1 MRILVFAVCNPD
13 ERWFSTVLRFEWH
26 LSMRQILKRRGHWG
40 YLLLVLIFWTNPAF
54 ATDELV
60 ILHSSEHH
68 GVALPLDQAG
78 ETRIGGLA
86 RRATIVEEVRREG
99 VPVLMVDSGDILIGT
114 ALSSWFRGE
123 PDILAMNLIRYDAM
137 VAGNHDFDYGLDHL
151 RTLVDLADFPILCT
165 NLQSEQFALPC
176 RRSVITRLGKVSVGI
191 LGVVGTSNF
200 PDTFNRDVVKKLSL
214 VDPIVSLQAEVQ
226 RLRTEAH
233 VDLVIALTHQ
243 DSDEDLKILE
253 TVEGVDVLIGGHTEG
268 FDGLYAPGL
277 TQPVETVTRPR
288 SVYVKTH
295 RQGRTVGRL
304 DLTIEDGSVVHAS
317 SHNIPVTGAIPVEPK
332 VQQLLNE
339 YRQRF
344 ARHATQV
351 LGEAS
356 VRLQGDRP
364 VIRTQEA
371 NLGNL
376 LADHMRRTLDTEIAL
391 INAGQIRRS
400 LEPGPVTLGDVLAVL
415 PFDSALVTLHVTG
428 TILRQ
433 VLEHSV
439 SQWPNHS
446 GRFFQISGLQITYL
460 GKAPVGS
467 RVRSIMV
474 GGVPL
479 DISKTYT
486 VATDTFV
493 ADGGDGYDM
502 LTHAT
507 HRINHQTPLRD
518 LLLNALAEG
527 PLNAEVN
534 HRMMFVEGKD
544 EK

>member
-1 MRILVFAVCNPD
+1 
-13 ERWFSTVLRFEWH
+13 
-26 LSMRQILKRRGHWG
+26 MRQILQRGGYFWHFLLILILWG
-40 YLLLVLIFWTNPAF
+40 NPAL
-54 ATDELV
+54 ATDTVV

-68 GVALPLDQAG
+68 GVALPLDQTG

-137 VAGNHDFDYGLDHL
+137 VAGNHDYDYGIDHL
-151 RTLVDLADFPILCT
+151 RTLVELANFPILCT
-165 NLQSEQFALPC
+165 NLQSELFALPC
-176 RRSVITRLGKVSVGI
+176 RRSVVTRLGNVSVGVI
-191 LGVVGTSNF
+191 GIVGNSNF
-200 PDTFNRDVVKKLSL
+200 PDSFNRDVVNTLSL
-214 VDPIVSLQAEVQ
+214 IDPIASLQREAL

-253 TVEGVDVLIGGHTEG
+253 KVEGVDVLIGGHTEG

-277 TQPVETVTRPR
+277 MEPVESVTHPR

-304 DLTIEDGSVVHAS
+304 DLTIEEGTVIQAR
-317 SHNIPVTGAIPVEPK
+317 SHNIPVTEAVPVDPK
-332 VQQLLNE
+332 VQQLLGE

-344 ARHATQV
+344 AQHATQV

-364 VIRTQEA
+364 VVRTQEA

-376 LADHMRRTLDTEIAL
+376 LADRMRGRLGTDIAL

-400 LEPGPVTLGDVLAVL
+400 LEPGPVTLGDVLSVL

-428 TILRQ
+428 ALLRQ
-433 VLEHSV
+433 ILEHSV

-446 GRFFQISGLQITYL
+446 GRFFQISGLQVTYQ
-460 GKAPVGS
+460 GSAAVGS
-467 RVRSIMV
+467 RVKSIMV
-474 GGVPL
+474 GGAPL

-486 VATDTFV
+486 VATDAFV

-507 HRINHQTPLRD
+507 DRTAHQIPLRD
-518 LLLNALAEG
+518 LLLDALAQG
-527 PLNAEVN
+527 PLYAEAD
-534 HRMMFVEGKD
+534 HRMIFVNGKD
-544 EK
+544 EN

>member
-1 MRILVFAVCNPD
+1 
-13 ERWFSTVLRFEWH
+13 
-26 LSMRQILKRRGHWG
+26 MRQILQRRRYWWHILLGLILWG
-40 YLLLVLIFWTNPAF
+40 NPAF
-54 ATDELV
+54 AGDTLV

-68 GVALPLDQAG
+68 GVALPLDEAG
-78 ETRIGGLA
+78 DVRIGGLA

-123 PDILAMNLIRYDAM
+123 PDIRAMNLIRYDAM

-165 NLQSEQFALPC
+165 NLLSERSDLPC
-176 RRSVITRLGKVSVGI
+176 RPSFITRLGNVSVGV
-191 LGVVGTSNF
+191 LGIVGKSNF
-200 PDTFNRDVVKKLSL
+200 PDTFNRDVVKVLSL
-214 VDPIVSLQAEVQ
+214 VDPIASLQSEAL
-226 RLRTEAH
+226 RLRTEDH
-233 VDLVIALTHQ
+233 VDLVFVITHQ
-243 DSDEDLKILE
+243 DTDEDLKILG
-253 TVEGVDVLIGGHTEG
+253 TVDGVDVIIGGHTEG

-277 TQPVETVTRPR
+277 TEPVEGVTRPR

-304 DLTIEDGSVVHAS
+304 DLTIEDGSVLHAQS
-317 SHNIPVTGAIPVEPK
+317 RNIPVTASVPVEPN
-332 VQQLLNE
+332 VQQLLDE

-351 LGEAS
+351 LGQAS

-364 VIRTQEA
+364 VVRTQEA

-376 LADHMRRTLDTEIAL
+376 LADRMQTTLGTDIAL

-400 LEPGPVTLGDVLAVL
+400 LEPGPVTLGDVLSVL

-428 TILRQ
+428 AMLRQ
-433 VLEHSV
+433 ALEHSV
-439 SQWPNHS
+439 SQWPNHA
-446 GRFFQISGLQITYL
+446 GRFFQMSGLQVTYN

-467 RVRSIMV
+467 RVRKIMV
-474 GGVPL
+474 GGATL
-479 DISKTYT
+479 DVSKTYT
-486 VATDTFV
+486 VATDAFV

-502 LTHAT
+502 LTHAI
-507 HRINHQTPLRD
+507 HRIEHQTPLRD
-518 LLLNALAEG
+518 LLLKALAEG
-527 PLNAEVN
+527 PLHAETEDRIVFAN
-534 HRMMFVEGKD
+534 SSPSH
-544 EK
+544 

>member
-1 MRILVFAVCNPD
+1 MRL
-13 ERWFSTVLRFEWH
+13 
-26 LSMRQILKRRGHWG
+26 ILKRRGHWG
-40 YLLLVLIFWTNPAF
+40 VLLFVLILWGNPAF
-54 ATDELV
+54 ATDRLV

-78 ETRIGGLA
+78 ETEVGGLA
-86 RRATIVEEVRREG
+86 RRATIVEELRREG

-123 PDILAMNLIRYDAM
+123 PDIRAMNLIRYDAM
-137 VAGNHDFDYGLDHL
+137 VAGNHDFDYGIDHL
-151 RTLVDLADFPILCT
+151 RTLVELADFPILCT
-165 NLQSEQFALPC
+165 NLRSKRFVLPC
-176 RRSVITRLGKVSVGI
+176 RRSVVTRLGNVSVGI
-191 LGVVGTSNF
+191 VGIVGNSNF
-200 PDTFNRDVVKKLSL
+200 PDTFNRDVAKTLSL
-214 VDPIVSLQAEVQ
+214 MDPIASLQMEAL
-226 RLRTEAH
+226 RLRAEAQ

-243 DSDEDLKILE
+243 DSNEDLKILE

-277 TQPVETVTRPR
+277 MEPVVSVTRPR

-304 DLTIEDGSVVHAS
+304 DLTIEEGSVTQARS
-317 SHNIPVTGAIPVEPK
+317 RNIPVTVAVPVDPK
-332 VQQLLNE
+332 VQQLLSE

-364 VIRTQEA
+364 VVRTQEA

-376 LADHMRRTLDTEIAL
+376 LADRMRRKFDTDIAL
-391 INAGQIRRS
+391 VNAGQIRRS
-400 LEPGPVTLGDVLAVL
+400 LEPGPVTLGDVLSVL

-428 TILRQ
+428 AMLRQ
-433 VLEHSV
+433 ILEHSV

-446 GRFFQISGLQITYL
+446 GRFLQISGLQVTYQ

-474 GGVPL
+474 GGAPF

-486 VATDTFV
+486 VATDAFV

-507 HRINHQTPLRD
+507 DRTDHQIPLRD

-527 PLNAEVN
+527 LLYAEAD
-534 HRMMFVEGKD
+534 HRMVFVDGKD
-544 EK
+544 EN

>member
-1 MRILVFAVCNPD
+1 MRPILQRA
-13 ERWFSTVLRFEWH
+13 
-26 LSMRQILKRRGHWG
+26 GYWG
-40 YLLLVLIFWTNPAF
+40 SFLLILIFWGNPAH
-54 ATDELV
+54 AIDRLV
-60 ILHSSEHH
+60 IVHSSEHH
-68 GVALPLDQAG
+68 GVALPLGQAG
-78 ETRIGGLA
+78 ETNIGGLA

-99 VPVLMVDSGDILIGT
+99 VPVLLVDSGDILIGT

-123 PDILAMNLIRYDAM
+123 PDIRAMNLIRYDAM
-137 VAGNHDFDYGLDHL
+137 VAGNHDFDYGIDHL
-151 RTLVDLADFPILCT
+151 RTLGELADFPILCT
-165 NLQSEQFALPC
+165 NLQSQGSRLPC
-176 RRSVITRLGKVSVGI
+176 RRSFVTRLGNV
-191 LGVVGTSNF
+191 VVGVLGIVGKSNF
-200 PDTFNRDVVKKLSL
+200 PGTFNRDVAKELSL
-214 VDPIVSLQAEVQ
+214 VDPIGSLQAEAL
-226 RLRTEAH
+226 RLRMVGDVA
-233 VDLVIALTHQ
+233 LIIALTHQ
-243 DSDEDLKILE
+243 DSEEDLNILE

-277 TQPVETVTRPR
+277 TEPVETVIRPR

-295 RQGRTVGRL
+295 RQGRTIGRL
-304 DLTIEDGSVVHAS
+304 DLTIADGSVVEAHS
-317 SHNIPVTGAIPVEPK
+317 YNIPVTVGVPVEPK
-332 VQQLLNE
+332 VQQLLND

-344 ARHATQV
+344 SRHATQV

-376 LADHMRRTLDTEIAL
+376 LADRMRSTLGTDIAL

-400 LEPGPVTLGDVLAVL
+400 LDPGPVTLGDVLSVL

-428 TILRQ
+428 AMLRQ

-446 GRFFQISGLQITYL
+446 GRFFQISGLQVTYQ

-467 RVRSIMV
+467 RVKNVMV

-486 VATDTFV
+486 VATDAFV

-502 LTHAT
+502 LTHVT
-507 HRINHQTPLRD
+507 HRTDHQIPLRD
-518 LLLNALAEG
+518 LLLNALANG
-527 PLNAEVN
+527 PLYAEAE
-534 HRMMFVEGKD
+534 HRMVFMSGD
-544 EK
+544 EEK

>member
-1 MRILVFAVCNPD
+1 MGRIL
-13 ERWFSTVLRFEWH
+13 
-26 LSMRQILKRRGHWG
+26 QRRSHWEH
-40 YLLLVLIFWTNPAF
+40 LLLVLILSGNPAL
-54 ATDELV
+54 AADTLV

-123 PDILAMNLIRYDAM
+123 PDIRAMNLIRYDAM
-137 VAGNHDFDYGLDHL
+137 VAGNHDFDYGMDHL
-151 RTLVDLADFPILCT
+151 RALVELADFPILCT
-165 NLQSEQFALPC
+165 NLQSERSALPC
-176 RRSVITRLGKVSVGI
+176 RRSVVTRLGNVSVGV
-191 LGVVGTSNF
+191 LGIVGKSNF
-200 PDTFNRDVVKKLSL
+200 PDTFNRDVANELWL
-214 VDPIVSLQAEVQ
+214 VDPIASLQAEVL

-233 VDLVIALTHQ
+233 VDLVIVLTHQ
-243 DSDEDLKILE
+243 DTDEDLDILE

-277 TQPVETVTRPR
+277 MQPVETVTRPGA
-288 SVYVKTH
+288 VYVKTH

-304 DLTIEDGSVVHAS
+304 DLTIEDGAVLHAR
-317 SHNIPVTGAIPVEPK
+317 SHNIPVTVSVPMEPN
-332 VQQLLNE
+332 VQQLLDE

-344 ARHATQV
+344 ARQATQV
-351 LGEAS
+351 LGQAS

-364 VIRTQEA
+364 VVRTQEA

-376 LADHMRRTLDTEIAL
+376 LADRMRGTLDTDIAL

-400 LEPGPVTLGDVLAVL
+400 LEPGPVTLGDVLSVL
-415 PFDSALVTLHVTG
+415 PFDSALVTLHVRG
-428 TILRQ
+428 AMLRR

-439 SQWPNHS
+439 SQWPNHA
-446 GRFFQISGLQITYL
+446 GRFLQISGLQVTYD
-460 GKAPVGS
+460 GKASVGS
-467 RVRSIMV
+467 RVRSIVV
-474 GGVPL
+474 GGAPL

-486 VATDTFV
+486 VATDAFV

-507 HRINHQTPLRD
+507 HRIDHQTPLRD
-518 LLLNALAEG
+518 LLLKALADG
-527 PLNAEVN
+527 PLYAETD
-534 HRMMFVEGKD
+534 HRMVFMNGSVE
-544 EK
+544 

>member
-1 MRILVFAVCNPD
+1 MRPILQRA
-13 ERWFSTVLRFEWH
+13 
-26 LSMRQILKRRGHWG
+26 GYWG
-40 YLLLVLIFWTNPAF
+40 SFLLILIFWGNPAH
-54 ATDELV
+54 AIDRLV
-60 ILHSSEHH
+60 IVHSSEHH
-68 GVALPLDQAG
+68 GVALPLGQAG
-78 ETRIGGLA
+78 ETNIGGLA

-99 VPVLMVDSGDILIGT
+99 VPVLLVDSGDILIGT

-123 PDILAMNLIRYDAM
+123 PDIRAMNLIRYDAM
-137 VAGNHDFDYGLDHL
+137 VAGNHDFDYGIDHL
-151 RTLVDLADFPILCT
+151 RTLGELADFPILCT
-165 NLQSEQFALPC
+165 NLQSQGSRLPC
-176 RRSVITRLGKVSVGI
+176 RRSFVTRLGNV
-191 LGVVGTSNF
+191 VVGVLGIVGKSNF
-200 PDTFNRDVVKKLSL
+200 PGTFNRDVAKELSL
-214 VDPIVSLQAEVQ
+214 VDPIGSLQAEAL
-226 RLRTEAH
+226 RLRTVGDVA
-233 VDLVIALTHQ
+233 LIIALTHQ
-243 DSDEDLKILE
+243 DSEEDLNILE

-277 TQPVETVTRPR
+277 TEPVETVIRPR

-295 RQGRTVGRL
+295 RQGRTIGRL
-304 DLTIEDGSVVHAS
+304 DLTIADGSVVEAHS
-317 SHNIPVTGAIPVEPK
+317 YNIPVTVGVPVEPK
-332 VQQLLNE
+332 VQQLLND

-344 ARHATQV
+344 SRHATQV

-376 LADHMRRTLDTEIAL
+376 LADRMRSTLGTDIAL

-400 LEPGPVTLGDVLAVL
+400 LDPGPVTLGDVLSVL

-428 TILRQ
+428 AMLRQ

-446 GRFFQISGLQITYL
+446 GRFFQISGLQVTYQ

-467 RVRSIMV
+467 RVKNVMV

-486 VATDTFV
+486 VATDAFV

-502 LTHAT
+502 LTHVT
-507 HRINHQTPLRD
+507 HRTDHQIPLRD
-518 LLLNALAEG
+518 LLLNALADG
-527 PLNAEVN
+527 PLYAEAE
-534 HRMMFVEGKD
+534 HRMVFMSGD
-544 EK
+544 EEK

>member
-1 MRILVFAVCNPD
+1 
-13 ERWFSTVLRFEWH
+13 
-26 LSMRQILKRRGHWG
+26 MRQILPRQGYWGHF
-40 YLLLVLIFWTNPAF
+40 LLVVILWGNPAH
-54 ATDELV
+54 AIDRLV

-99 VPVLMVDSGDILIGT
+99 MPVLMVDSGDILIGT

-123 PDILAMNLIRYDAM
+123 PDVRAMNLIRYDAM
-137 VAGNHDFDYGLDHL
+137 VAGNHDFDYGMDHL
-151 RTLVDLADFPILCT
+151 RSLVELADFPILCT
-165 NLQSEQFALPC
+165 NLQSERSALPC
-176 RRSVITRLGKVSVGI
+176 RRSVVTRLGNVAVGI
-191 LGVVGTSNF
+191 LGIVGKSNF
-200 PDTFNRDVVKKLSL
+200 PGTFNRDVAKGLSL
-214 VDPIVSLQAEVQ
+214 VDPIASLQAEAL

-233 VDLVIALTHQ
+233 IDLVIALMHQ
-243 DSDEDLKILE
+243 DSDEDLKILG

-277 TQPVETVTRPR
+277 MEPVESVARPR

-295 RQGRTVGRL
+295 RQGRTIGRL
-304 DLTIEDGSVVHAS
+304 DLTIEDGSVVLAR
-317 SHNIPVTGAIPVEPK
+317 SHNIPVTIAVPVEPK

-339 YRQRF
+339 YRKRF

-364 VIRTQEA
+364 VIRTQET

-376 LADHMRRTLDTEIAL
+376 LADRMRSTLGTDIAL

-400 LEPGPVTLGDVLAVL
+400 LEPGPVTLGDVLSVL

-428 TILRQ
+428 AMLRQ

-446 GRFFQISGLQITYL
+446 GRFFQISGLQVTYQ
-460 GKAPVGS
+460 GKASVGS

-474 GGVPL
+474 GGARL
-479 DISKTYT
+479 DMSKTYT
-486 VATDTFV
+486 VATDAFV

-502 LTHAT
+502 LSHAT
-507 HRINHQTPLRD
+507 HRMDHQLPLRD
-518 LLLNALAEG
+518 LLLKALAEG
-527 PLNAEVN
+527 PLFAEVD
-534 HRMMFVEGKD
+534 HRMVFVDGEG
-544 EK
+544 

>member
-1 MRILVFAVCNPD
+1 
-13 ERWFSTVLRFEWH
+13 VLRFE
-26 LSMRQILKRRGHWG
+26 LIRSMRQILQRGRYCGHFF
-40 YLLLVLIFWTNPAF
+40 LVLILWGSPAH
-54 ATDELV
+54 AADRLV

-86 RRATIVEEVRREG
+86 RRATIVEEVRQEG
-99 VPVLMVDSGDILIGT
+99 VPVLLVDSGDILIGT

-123 PDILAMNLIRYDAM
+123 PDIRAMNLIRYDAM
-137 VAGNHDFDYGLDHL
+137 VAGNHDFDYGMDHL
-151 RTLVDLADFPILCT
+151 RTLVELADFPILCT
-165 NLQSEQFALPC
+165 NLQSERSVLPC
-176 RRSVITRLGKVSVGI
+176 RRSFVTRLGNVIVGV
-191 LGVVGTSNF
+191 LGIVGNSNF
-200 PDTFNRDVVKKLSL
+200 PGTFNRDVAKELSL
-214 VDPIVSLQAEVQ
+214 VDPIDSLQTEVL
-226 RLRTEAH
+226 RLRTEDR

-277 TQPVETVTRPR
+277 MEPVETVTHPR

-295 RQGRTVGRL
+295 RQGRTIGRL
-304 DLTIEDGSVVHAS
+304 DLMISDGSVVQAH
-317 SHNIPVTGAIPVEPK
+317 SHNIPVTVGVPVEPK

-364 VIRTQEA
+364 VIRTQET

-376 LADHMRRTLDTEIAL
+376 LADRMRSTLGTDIAL

-400 LEPGPVTLGDVLAVL
+400 LEPGPVTLGDVLSVL
-415 PFDSALVTLHVTG
+415 PFDSALVTLQVTG
-428 TILRQ
+428 AMLRQ

-446 GRFFQISGLQITYL
+446 GRFFQISGLQVTYQ

-479 DISKTYT
+479 DISTTYT
-486 VATDTFV
+486 VATDAFV

-507 HRINHQTPLRD
+507 YRTDHQIPLRD

-527 PLNAEVN
+527 PLYAEAD
-534 HRMMFVEGKD
+534 HRMVFVIGKD
-544 EK
+544 ED

>member
-1 MRILVFAVCNPD
+1 M
-13 ERWFSTVLRFEWH
+13 
-26 LSMRQILKRRGHWG
+26 
-40 YLLLVLIFWTNPAF
+40 IFWGNPAH
-54 ATDELV
+54 AIDRLV
-60 ILHSSEHH
+60 IVHSSEHH
-68 GVALPLDQAG
+68 GVALPLGQAG
-78 ETRIGGLA
+78 ETNIGGLA

-99 VPVLMVDSGDILIGT
+99 VPVLLVDSGDILIGT

-123 PDILAMNLIRYDAM
+123 PDIRAMNLIRYDAM
-137 VAGNHDFDYGLDHL
+137 VAGNHDFDYGIDHL
-151 RTLVDLADFPILCT
+151 RTLGELADFPILCT
-165 NLQSEQFALPC
+165 NLQSEGSRLPC
-176 RRSVITRLGKVSVGI
+176 RRSFVTRLGNV
-191 LGVVGTSNF
+191 VVGVLGIVGKSNF
-200 PDTFNRDVVKKLSL
+200 PGTFNRDVAKELSL
-214 VDPIVSLQAEVQ
+214 VDPIGSLQAEAL
-226 RLRTEAH
+226 RLRTVGD
-233 VDLVIALTHQ
+233 VDLIIALTHQ
-243 DSDEDLKILE
+243 DSEEDLNILE

-277 TQPVETVTRPR
+277 TEPVETVIRPR

-295 RQGRTVGRL
+295 RQGRTIGRL
-304 DLTIEDGSVVHAS
+304 DLTIADGSVVEAHS
-317 SHNIPVTGAIPVEPK
+317 YNIPVTVGVPVEPK
-332 VQQLLNE
+332 VQQLLND

-344 ARHATQV
+344 SRHATQV

-376 LADHMRRTLDTEIAL
+376 LADRMRSTLGTDIAL

-400 LEPGPVTLGDVLAVL
+400 LDPGPVTLGDVLSVL

-428 TILRQ
+428 AMLRQ

-446 GRFFQISGLQITYL
+446 GRFFQISGLQVTYQ

-467 RVRSIMV
+467 RVRNVMV

-486 VATDTFV
+486 VATDAFV

-502 LTHAT
+502 LTHVT
-507 HRINHQTPLRD
+507 HRTDHQIPLRD
-518 LLLNALAEG
+518 LLLNALADG
-527 PLNAEVN
+527 PLYAEAE
-534 HRMMFVEGKD
+534 HRMVFVSGD
-544 EK
+544 EEK